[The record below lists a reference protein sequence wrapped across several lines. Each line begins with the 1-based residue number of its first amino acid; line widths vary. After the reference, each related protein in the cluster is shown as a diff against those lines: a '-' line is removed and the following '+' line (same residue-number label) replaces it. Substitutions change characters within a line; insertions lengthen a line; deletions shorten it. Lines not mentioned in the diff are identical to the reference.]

1 MLMADADAHPQPT
14 SPESQEEGPLQGLR
28 NWLRQLRGEP
38 ERAPSLRAALA
49 DMLTEHDATQPIDPH
64 ERTLLV
70 NILKLH
76 EQTAA
81 DVMVP
86 RVDIVALD
94 VETPFAQAAKQIVEW
109 GHLRVPIYHETLDD
123 VLGLVHIK
131 DLLPYAVDS
140 RSVTL
145 REITRK
151 LLFVAPTMPLLD
163 LLLQMRL
170 SRVHM
175 AIVVDEFGGTD
186 GLITIEDVIEEIVGE
201 IEDEHDDADK
211 PKLVARPDGTLLAP
225 GRTPLAALEDYVK
238 GQLVP
243 DGMEESVTTLGGLV
257 VALAGRVPARG
268 EIVQHPLGFDFEV
281 LDADPRRI
289 KRLRLRGLPSVAAHG

>member
-1 MLMADADAHPQPT
+1 MADTDAQRT
-14 SPESQEEGPLQGLR
+14 PEEQEEGPLQGLR

-38 ERAPSLRAALA
+38 ERAPSLRSALA
-49 DMLTEHDATQPIDPH
+49 EMLEEHDATQPIDPH

-76 EQTAA
+76 EQTAT

-86 RVDIVALD
+86 RVDIFALE
-94 VETPFAQAAKQIVEW
+94 VETPFAEATKKIVEF
-109 GHLRVPIYHETLDD
+109 GHSRLPIYRETLDD
-123 VLGLVHIK
+123 VLGMVHIK
-131 DLLPYAVDS
+131 DLLPYAVDG
-140 RSVTL
+140 RTVTL
-145 REITRK
+145 GDITRK

-186 GLITIEDVIEEIVGE
+186 GLVTIEDVIEEIVGE
-201 IEDEHDDADK
+201 IEDEHDDADQ
-211 PKLVARPDGTLLAP
+211 PKLVLRPDGTLLAP
-225 GRTPLAALEDYVK
+225 GRTPLEALEPYAN
-238 GQLVP
+238 GPLVP
-243 DGMEESVTTLGGLV
+243 DGMEEGVTTVGGLV

-281 LDADPRRI
+281 IDADPRRI
-289 KRLRLRGLPSVAAHG
+289 KRLRLRGLPVAADHG

>member
-1 MLMADADAHPQPT
+1 MADADAKPDPAV
-14 SPESQEEGPLQGLR
+14 PGSQDDGPLQGLR

-38 ERAPSLRAALA
+38 ERAPSLRVALA
-49 DMLTEHDATQPIDPH
+49 NMLAGHDAAQPIDPH

-94 VETPFAQAAKQIVEW
+94 VETPFAVAAKQIVEW
-109 GHLRVPIYHETLDD
+109 GHTRVPVYRNTLDD
-123 VLGLVHIK
+123 VLGMVHIK
-131 DLLPYAVDS
+131 DLLPYAVDN
-140 RSVTL
+140 RAVTL
-145 REITRK
+145 REIARK

-211 PKLVARPDGTLLAP
+211 PKLTARPDGTLLAP
-225 GRTPLAALEDYVK
+225 GRTPLAALADYVH

-289 KRLRLRGLPSVAAHG
+289 KRLRLRGLPGAVAHG

>member
-1 MLMADADAHPQPT
+1 MADADADRPA
-14 SPESQEEGPLQGLR
+14 PEQEEGPLQGLL
-28 NWLRQLRGEP
+28 NWLRQLRGET
-38 ERAPSLRAALA
+38 ERPPSLRAALA
-49 DMLTEHDATQPIDPH
+49 DLLEEHDATQPIDPH

-86 RVDIVALD
+86 RVDIVALE
-94 VETPFAQAAKQIVEW
+94 VETPFSEAARQIVEA
-109 GHLRVPIYHETLDD
+109 GHSRVPIYHDTLDN
-123 VLGLVHIK
+123 VVGMVHIK
-131 DLLPYAVDS
+131 DLLPYAVDA
-140 RSVTL
+140 RPVTL

-186 GLITIEDVIEEIVGE
+186 GLVTIEDLIEEIVGE
-201 IEDEHDDADK
+201 IEDEHDDADQ

-225 GRTPLAALEDYVK
+225 GRTPLEALADYVA
-238 GQLVP
+238 GPLVP
-243 DGMEESVTTLGGLV
+243 EGMEEGVTTIGGLV

-289 KRLRLRGLPSVAAHG
+289 KRVRLRGLPGAARHG

>member
-1 MLMADADAHPQPT
+1 MRMADADAKPDPAV
-14 SPESQEEGPLQGLR
+14 PESQDEGPLQGLR
-28 NWLRQLRGEP
+28 SWLRQLRGEP

-49 DMLTEHDATQPIDPH
+49 NMLAEHDVAQPIDPH

-94 VETPFAQAAKQIVEW
+94 VETPFAVAAKQIVEW
-109 GHLRVPIYHETLDD
+109 GHTRVPVYSNTLDD
-123 VLGLVHIK
+123 VLGMVHIK
-131 DLLPYAVDS
+131 DLLPYAVDN
-140 RSVTL
+140 RAVTL
-145 REITRK
+145 REIARK
-151 LLFVAPTMPLLD
+151 LLFVAPTMPVLD

-186 GLITIEDVIEEIVGE
+186 GLVTIEDVIEEIVGE

-211 PKLVARPDGTLLAP
+211 PKLTARPDGTLLAP
-225 GRTPLAALEDYVK
+225 GRTPLAALADYVQ

-243 DGMEESVTTLGGLV
+243 DEMEESVTTLGGLV

-289 KRLRLRGLPSVAAHG
+289 KRLRLRGLPGAVAHG